1 MNGIHDVG
9 GMHGLGT
16 IVPEPNEPAFHAPW
30 EGRMHGIAVTCQ
42 ISGVNATP
50 EQRATIERMPPK
62 LYLETSYYEKWLYA
76 YEKILAAKGIIT
88 TEDIDRRVAEQAAER
103 MTDHPQLP
111 ERPSEFAAKVR
122 HIIMNG
128 TPHDRPLDRPALF
141 KVGDKVR
148 AKNLNPT
155 AHNRLPGFTKGKIG
169 VIDTY
174 HGAHLSHEPLALGDG
189 EVPEHIY
196 AVKFEAAE
204 LWGPSAEAASDAV
217 YVDLFEHYLEAAV

>member
-9 GMHGLGT
+9 GMHGLGA
-16 IVPEPNEPAFHAPW
+16 IVPEPNEPAFHAAW

-76 YEKILAAKGIIT
+76 YERILAAKGIIT
-88 TEDIDRRVAEQAAER
+88 TQDIDRRVAEQAAER
-103 MTDHPQLP
+103 MVEHPLLP
-111 ERPSEFAAKVR
+111 ERPSEYAAKVR
-122 HIIMNG
+122 HVIMNG

-141 KVGDKVR
+141 KAGDRVR
-148 AKNLNPT
+148 ARNLNPT
-155 AHNRLPGFTKGKIG
+155 AHNRLPGFTKGKVG
-169 VIDTY
+169 VVDTY
-174 HGAHLSHEPLALGDG
+174 HGAHLSHEPLSTGDG

-196 AVKFEAAE
+196 AVRFEASE
-204 LWGPSAEAASDAV
+204 LWGPSAEVGSDAV